1 MTVYI
6 VRWTPRASSYPY
18 LQVFATEELAEA
30 SKWYG
35 DDDPRNY
42 SKYIEKQEVIGLTT
56 ENMDNFDLKKYLAEG
71 RLHEEVEK
79 VNEMFQT
86 YSEMFKHFYDKAID
100 QGMTPEEAKKYAEE
114 NISLFT
120 QKMDEDKLNKK
131 LPIRPLRE
139 LDTET
144 VIDPLPKEWF
154 SKYYTVD
161 FYMDGPRYF
170 VNKTGEQVDYM
181 DIVNHYEEE
190 TGEDIF
196 GI

>member
-1 MTVYI
+1 M
-6 VRWTPRASSYPY
+6 S
-18 LQVFATEELAEA
+18 
-30 SKWYG
+30 
-35 DDDPRNY
+35 
-42 SKYIEKQEVIGLTT
+42 
-56 ENMDNFDLKKYLAEG
+56 FDLKKYLAEG
-71 RLHEEVEK
+71 KLHE
-79 VNEMFQT
+79 
-86 YSEMFKHFYDKAID
+86 
-100 QGMTPEEAKKYAEE
+100 
-114 NISLFT
+114 
-120 QKMDEDKLNKK
+120 K

-144 VIDPLPKEWF
+144 VIAPLPKEWF

>member
-42 SKYIEKQEVIGLTT
+42 SKYIEKQEVIGLNT
-56 ENMDNFDLKKYLAEG
+56 ENTDNFDLKKYLSEG

-79 VNEMFQT
+79 VNEMFPT

-100 QGMTPEEAKKYAEE
+100 QGMTPEEAEKYAEE

-120 QKMDEDKLNKK
+120 KKMDEGKLNKK

-144 VIDPLPKEWF
+144 VIAPLPKEFW
-154 SKYYTVD
+154 
-161 FYMDGPRYF
+161 
-170 VNKTGEQVDYM
+170 
-181 DIVNHYEEE
+181 DITFLINHN
-190 TGEDIF
+190 GQL
-196 GI
+196 

>member
-1 MTVYI
+1 
-6 VRWTPRASSYPY
+6 
-18 LQVFATEELAEA
+18 
-30 SKWYG
+30 
-35 DDDPRNY
+35 
-42 SKYIEKQEVIGLTT
+42 
-56 ENMDNFDLKKYLAEG
+56 MDNFDLKKYLAEG
-71 RLHEEVEK
+71 RLHEKVEK

-86 YSEMFKHFYDKAID
+86 YSEMFKHFYDKAIA
-100 QGMTPEEAKKYAEE
+100 QGMTPEEAEKYAEE
-114 NISLFT
+114 NIREFT
-120 QKMDEDKLNKK
+120 QKMDEGKLNKK

-144 VIDPLPKEWF
+144 VIAPLPKEWF